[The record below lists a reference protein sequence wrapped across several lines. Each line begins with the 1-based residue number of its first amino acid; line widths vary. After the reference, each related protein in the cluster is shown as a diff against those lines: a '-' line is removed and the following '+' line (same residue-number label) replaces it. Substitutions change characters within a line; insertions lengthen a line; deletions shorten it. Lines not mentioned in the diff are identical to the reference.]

1 MKKPRTGFGKLSAF
15 SLAEMLAALV
25 IGTMV
30 FIAVLAIY
38 SRSETSVNAVM
49 RRLDS
54 SQLPAEVIQTIAE
67 DIDKMVVTTGS
78 DTKITIDNKFEHGY
92 PTAKLEILKTI
103 YDGKDAKQTFEK
115 ITWQGSYDN
124 AAGCLVLYRCHSGIA
139 AEDKLLDRQKED
151 WEKELFVPV
160 CSGVTFFRIQVPIG
174 SGFKDFRD
182 KWDSDALPPGIVVTL
197 SFAEPLKTLAG
208 ALDVPDTEKITRT
221 IAVDRTR
228 KIKFTFVLRETGGEK
243 SIKDVNDA
251 NDLQKNTGDVN
262 NIKSDANN
270 IKNKIQD
277 INNIRKP
284 L

>member
-1 MKKPRTGFGKLSAF
+1 MKKPRTSFGKLSAF

-30 FIAVLAIY
+30 FITVLAIY

-78 DTKITIDNKFEHGY
+78 DTKITIDNKFDHGY

-103 YDGKDAKQTFEK
+103 YDAKDTKQTFEK
-115 ITWQGSYDN
+115 ITWQAGYDN

-139 AEDKLLDRQKED
+139 AEDNLLDRQKED

-174 SGFKDFRD
+174 SGFKNFQD

-197 SFAEPLKTLAG
+197 SIAEPLKTPTG
-208 ALDVPDTEKITRT
+208 ALDVPDTEKIMRT

-228 KIKFTFVLRETGGEK
+228 KIKFTFVLRDTGGEK
-243 SIKDVNDA
+243 NAKDV